1 MEPYRLPETQWTGFR
16 ERCRRIIFFA
26 DKPEERAF
34 DVVLIVTIVLSVL
47 TVMLESV
54 ASIQEHY
61 GEYLRILE
69 WVFTGLFT
77 IEYFMR
83 LYTSSRPLRYAKSF
97 FGVVDLIA
105 ILPSFLDLL
114 FPGARYLMSVRAL
127 RTLRIFRVLKMAN
140 YIGEAN
146 TLTRAIRASAR
157 KILVF
162 VLSVLTLVTILGAAM
177 YLIEGAE
184 NGFTS
189 IPKSV
194 YWAIVT
200 LTTVGYGDISP
211 STPLGQVL
219 ASVVMIMGYGI
230 IAVPTGIVTA
240 EITRAN
246 TEGRQIRNCLSC
258 NHGDH
263 DEQAGFCKMCG
274 GQLEAR
280 AQSGKR

>member
-1 MEPYRLPETQWTGFR
+1 MSGQRLPETQWTGFR

-26 DKPEERAF
+26 DRPEEKIF
-34 DVVLIVTIVLSVL
+34 DVMLIIIIVLSVL

-54 ASIQEHY
+54 ASIQVEY
-61 GEYLRILE
+61 GRSLRILE

-77 IEYFMR
+77 IEYLMR
-83 LYTSSRPLRYAKSF
+83 LYTSSCPLRYARSF

-105 ILPSFLDLL
+105 ILPSFIDLI
-114 FPGARYLMSVRAL
+114 FPGALYLMSVRAL
-127 RTLRIFRVLKMAN
+127 RTLRIFRVLKMAHFV
-140 YIGEAN
+140 GEAN
-146 TLTRAIRASAR
+146 TLTRAVRASAR

-162 VLSVLTLVTILGAAM
+162 IFSVLTLVTILGAAM
-177 YLIEGAE
+177 YLVEGSE

-211 STPLGQVL
+211 ATPLGQIL

-240 EITRAN
+240 EITRVN
-246 TEGRQIRNCLSC
+246 SESRLRKRCRSC
-258 NHGDH
+258 GHADH
-263 DEQAGFCKMCG
+263 DEVAKFCKLCG
-274 GQLEAR
+274 EELV
-280 AQSGKR
+280 

>member
-140 YIGEAN
+140 YIGAVSY
-146 TLTRAIRASAR
+146 TH
-157 KILVF
+157 
-162 VLSVLTLVTILGAAM
+162 LTLP
-177 YLIEGAE
+177 
-184 NGFTS
+184 TS
-189 IPKSV
+189 DLV
-194 YWAIVT
+194 
-200 LTTVGYGDISP
+200 
-211 STPLGQVL
+211 
-219 ASVVMIMGYGI
+219 
-230 IAVPTGIVTA
+230 
-240 EITRAN
+240 
-246 TEGRQIRNCLSC
+246 
-258 NHGDH
+258 
-263 DEQAGFCKMCG
+263 
-274 GQLEAR
+274 
-280 AQSGKR
+280 